1 MKVLHFIPNLKVTAG
16 LGYLKYKSS
25 LLEDMSERV
34 EVHLLT
40 EDASCLPA
48 GSRVVVHKYSPAKLF
63 VGMENR
69 SLKKL
74 LLSLQPDVVH
84 IHACWN
90 LSAYHL
96 LKLCMQERIHTVL
109 TLDHGMAKWN
119 MSRHYWLGK
128 LPMLMMFQR
137 YMVSHAGAVHAVS
150 GQEADT
156 LRSHDAAMDRVVE
169 ADAFNLVGGMTV
181 SDMTDRL
188 LMLYVKVADTTP
200 FIRLTENER
209 RLEDVLLQIGVN
221 HGRIEVPINE
231 GAPSHDINEAS
242 WRRIFIHADDEGIL
256 DYLKTGISVMGL
268 SVPDMDVTKIDRFA
282 LRKTATG
289 RQRNIKVDKLGRDE
303 SLSEIERDLCKTVIE
318 VLWKIRRNRAH
329 RADFVKL
336 YLALRFNDYD
346 EEKVWYKMRRMRN
359 GRDVQRL
366 LCILGKRYG
375 LGEGFM
381 FAVPLDDSGTRK
393 LEKKLFKSYIQ

>member
-16 LGYLKYKSS
+16 LGYLKYKLP

-48 GSRVVVHKYSPAKLF
+48 GSKVVVHKYSPAKLF

-69 SLKKL
+69 SFKKL

-96 LKLCMQERIHTVL
+96 LKLCVRKRIHTVL

-119 MSRHYWLGK
+119 MSRHYWIGK
-128 LPMLMMFQR
+128 LLMLMMFQR
-137 YMVSHAGAVHAVS
+137 YMVSHAGAVHAVT

-156 LRSHDAAMDRVVE
+156 FRTIDRVVE
-169 ADAFNLVGGMTV
+169 VDAFNLFGGMTV
-181 SDMTDRL
+181 CDMTDRL
-188 LMLYVKVADTTP
+188 LMLYIKVADTTP
-200 FIRLTENER
+200 FVQLTENEL

-221 HGRIEVPINE
+221 HGRVKVQVNDGVPSLN
-231 GAPSHDINEAS
+231 DINEVS
-242 WRRIFIHADDEGIL
+242 WRRMFIHADDEGVL

-268 SVPDMDVTKIDRFA
+268 SMPDVDVTKIDRFA
-282 LRKTATG
+282 LRNTKAE
-289 RQRNIKVDKLGRDE
+289 RRRRVKVDKLNRDE
-303 SLSEIERDLCKTVIE
+303 SLSEIERDLCKTVID
-318 VLWKIRRNRAH
+318 VLWKIRHNCVH
-329 RADFVKL
+329 RKDFVKL

-346 EEKVWYKMRRMRN
+346 EEKVWQKMCSMRN
-359 GRDVQRL
+359 GRDAQRL

-381 FAVPLDDSGTRK
+381 FTEPLDDSVTHK
-393 LEKKLFKSYIQ
+393 LEEKLFKSYIQ